1 MASMAQ
7 PFAHPGAM
15 SGHASMPHSAHS
27 MGPAHPPNQGIP
39 GGVQPGVS
47 IGQGMHGAMAVGP
60 AVPQVTQA
68 GPMMAGM
75 PPGVGVPGSSVG
87 GPSAIALSHLNPQH
101 PQQILQQQQQQQ
113 QMHQASKTL
122 LSPMRSK
129 PRLKLCHS
137 HEQPSLD
144 AASSYEVTPSET
156 IQSADAA
163 PTAESWDGRNACTSR
178 YDAGSVQ
185 CYHAGKPEHASSQST
200 SSSPASNTAAA
211 SAAIDGP
218 AATPA
223 TECSSSSTTSAAA
236 TTACPA
242 DGNAAEW

>member
-7 PFAHPGAM
+7 PFAHPSTM
-15 SGHASMPHSAHS
+15 PGHAGMPHNAHS

-75 PPGVGVPGSSVG
+75 PPGVGAPGSSVG

-113 QMHQASKTL
+113 QMHQASEVL
-122 LSPMRSK
+122 VYPFFSK
-129 PRLKLCHS
+129 SGLILCHS
-137 HEQPSLD
+137 REQSSVD
-144 AASSYEVTPSET
+144 AASGYEAIPTET
-156 IQSADAA
+156 I
-163 PTAESWDGRNACTSR
+163 
-178 YDAGSVQ
+178 
-185 CYHAGKPEHASSQST
+185 
-200 SSSPASNTAAA
+200 
-211 SAAIDGP
+211 
-218 AATPA
+218 
-223 TECSSSSTTSAAA
+223 
-236 TTACPA
+236 
-242 DGNAAEW
+242 